1 MRETFHLV
9 PDAVWATSDPATAYE
24 AASLEA
30 EGFIHCTDGV
40 VALGVTFDRYYAD
53 DPRPFLALTLDLDR
67 LDVPW
72 RYDVP
77 GSPYPHIYGR
87 IARVAVVGVSRVER
101 DDAGRFAGLSPAATA
116 SAGPSADD

>member
-9 PDAVWATSDPATAYE
+9 PEASWTTADPATAYE
-24 AASLEA
+24 AASLEG

-40 VALGVTFDRYYAD
+40 AALGVTFDRYYAP
-53 DPRPFLALTLDLDR
+53 DPRPFLALTLDLDA

-77 GSPYPHIYGR
+77 DSPYPHIYGR
-87 IARVAVVGVSRVER
+87 IARSAILAVSRVER
-101 DDAGRFAGLSPAATA
+101 EPDGRFAGLSPA
-116 SAGPSADD
+116 

>member
-9 PDAVWATSDPATAYE
+9 PEPIWAASEAGGPYAATS
-24 AASLEA
+24 LET

-40 VALGVTFDRYYAD
+40 EALGVTFDRYYAA
-53 DPRPFLALTLDLDR
+53 DPRSFLALTLDLDA

-77 GSPYPHIYGR
+77 GSPYPHIYGPIDR
-87 IARVAVVGVSRVER
+87 TAIRGVSQVER
-101 DDAGRFAGLSPAATA
+101 APDRRFAGLSPL
-116 SAGPSADD
+116 